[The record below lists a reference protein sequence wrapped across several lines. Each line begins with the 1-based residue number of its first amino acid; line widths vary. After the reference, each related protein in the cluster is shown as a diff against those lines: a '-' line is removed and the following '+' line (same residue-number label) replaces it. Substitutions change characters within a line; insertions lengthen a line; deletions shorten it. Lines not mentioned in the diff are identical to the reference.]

1 MHHVCLVE
9 INRVENNMK
18 KFVVLTGGLGNQ
30 LFQIAGA
37 LSSTTEPINV
47 VSCLGNPRRYLGKLE
62 ISELNFGGQILVSDC
77 NRNHRIVKR
86 MFSLMISSA
95 TRRKFLQNSLL
106 GRFALSTL
114 GSIIF
119 SFHLRYPVCP
129 RVSIGIGKDDSFK
142 LKKGN
147 LFIGYFQTFEMNER
161 ARDSIHTA
169 FHPVIP
175 IKSLPNGKKPDL
187 VIHSRLGDYKNERG
201 FGVLSEDY
209 FASAISL
216 LEENTEIEI
225 IWLFSDEPKLALEL
239 MPTSIRKRIEIIG
252 GEDDAPSKIL
262 KTMMQGS
269 SFIISNSTF
278 SWWSALLSES
288 KLVIVPKPWFVSG
301 EEPNKLIPK
310 FWRSV
315 DRS

>member
-1 MHHVCLVE
+1 MDE
-9 INRVENNMK
+9 ITWVKNNMK

-37 LSSTTEPINV
+37 LSYTTEPINV
-47 VSCLGNPRRYLGKLE
+47 ISCLGNPRRHHGKLE

-86 MFSLMISSA
+86 MFALMVSSA
-95 TRRKFLQNSLL
+95 TRRKFLQNILL
-106 GRFALSTL
+106 SRFALSTL
-114 GSIIF
+114 GSLIF
-119 SFHLRYPVCP
+119 SLHLRYPVFP
-129 RVSIGIGKDDSFK
+129 RVSIGIGKDESFK

-161 ARDSIHTA
+161 ARDCIRNA

-175 IKSLPNGKKPDL
+175 IKCLPNGKEPDL

-216 LEENTEIEI
+216 LEENIEIEI